1 MSFEYVLRGVDNT
14 YMAKLTLS
22 VEEAVVGRA
31 KEYAAARGTS
41 VSRLVEDYLR
51 LIAEDP
57 DHREKAATPV
67 LTRWRGALEGSRVDG
82 RDYRRYLEKKY
93 L

>member
-1 MSFEYVLRGVDNT
+1 
-14 YMAKLTLS
+14 MAKLTLS
-22 VEEAVVGRA
+22 IDEAVVGPA

-51 LIAEDP
+51 LVARDP
-57 DHREKAATPV
+57 EAGDEIPTPV
-67 LTRWRGALEGSRVDG
+67 LARWRGVMEGSRVDG

-93 L
+93 R

>member
-1 MSFEYVLRGVDNT
+1 
-14 YMAKLTLS
+14 MAKLTLS
-22 VEEAVVGRA
+22 VDESVVGRA

-51 LIAEDP
+51 LIAEDAGQG
-57 DHREKAATPV
+57 KAATPI
-67 LTRWRGALEGSRVDG
+67 LARWRGALEGARSDG

>member
-1 MSFEYVLRGVDNT
+1 
-14 YMAKLTLS
+14 MAKLTLS

-51 LIAEDP
+51 LIAEGGEEGDKEP
-57 DHREKAATPV
+57 TPV
-67 LTRWRGALEGSRVDG
+67 LARWRGALEGSRAEG
-82 RDYRRYLEKKY
+82 RDYQRYLEKKY
-93 L
+93 R

>member
-1 MSFEYVLRGVDNT
+1 
-14 YMAKLTLS
+14 MAKLTLS

-57 DHREKAATPV
+57 DREEEATPV
-67 LTRWRGALEGSRVDG
+67 LARWRGALEGSRTDR

>member
-1 MSFEYVLRGVDNT
+1 
-14 YMAKLTLS
+14 MAKLTLS
-22 VEEAVVGRA
+22 VEESVVGRA

-51 LIAEDP
+51 LIAEDATQ
-57 DHREKAATPV
+57 DKAAAP
-67 LTRWRGALEGSRVDG
+67 LLARWRGALEGSRTDE